1 MFEEDED
8 FPKDE
13 EELLFTNTTMRVRY
27 GKILLISIVK
37 LATNDE
43 RFMMIERHIHHIPI
57 HHSVHPTVF
66 LS

>member
-43 RFMMIERHIHHIPI
+43 GFI
-57 HHSVHPTVF
+57 
-66 LS
+66 